1 MAHDKIVVGLDIG
14 TTKICTIVG
23 RMNEYGKVDILG
35 IGQVPSNGGVTRGVV
50 SNIDKTV
57 NAIIDSTKLAGES
70 SNVEINRVH
79 VGIAGAHINSLQ
91 HKGMIIRNDGE
102 SEISQS
108 DLDKLEADMHK
119 IAVNP
124 GDKIIHVLP
133 QDFTVDNEP
142 GVVDPIGMAGI
153 KLEGNYHII
162 TGQITAAKNIYK
174 CVEKSGLKVSDLT
187 LEPLASSHSVLS
199 DEEMEAGV
207 VLVDIGGGTTDVAIF
222 HDNIIRHTAIIPY
235 GGNIITEDIKEG
247 CNVMKHQAELL
258 KTKFGSALADE
269 STENE
274 IVSIPGLRGR
284 EPKEISV
291 KNLSM
296 IINARVSEIL
306 ELVYYEIKASGL
318 EKKLVGGLVIT
329 GGGAMLKNITQLAEF
344 VTGLD
349 ARIGYPNEHLAKGLV
364 EEVKSPI
371 YATGVGLV
379 LKGLRGETGT
389 HNVFKP
395 QVVEEVVEEP
405 IQSKVEDEQDQHDMN
420 IKAERREHFFSKF
433 KAWLKDESDIQDF

>member
-1 MAHDKIVVGLDIG
+1 MAENKIIVGLDIG

-35 IGQVPSNGGVTRGVV
+35 LGQVPTNGGVTRGVV

-57 NAIIDSTKLAGES
+57 NAIIASTEHASEN
-70 SNVEINRVH
+70 SNVDIHRVH

-91 HKGMIIRNDGE
+91 HKGMIIRNDAE
-102 SEISQS
+102 LEISQE
-108 DLDKLEADMHK
+108 DLDKLEQDMHK
-119 IAVNP
+119 LSVNP

-142 GVVDPIGMAGI
+142 GIVDPIGMAGV

-174 CVEKSGLKVSDLT
+174 CVEKSGIKVSELT
-187 LEPLASSHSVLS
+187 LEPLASAHSVLS
-199 DEEMEAGV
+199 DEELEAGV

-222 HDNIIRHTAIIPY
+222 HENIIRHTAIIPY

-247 CNVMKHQAELL
+247 CNVMKNQAELL
-258 KTKFGSALADE
+258 KTRFGSALADE

-306 ELVYYEIKASGL
+306 ELVYYEIKSSGL
-318 EKKLVGGLVIT
+318 EKKLVGGIVIT
-329 GGGAMLKNITQLAEF
+329 GGGALLKNITQLAEY
-344 VTGLD
+344 VTCLD

-371 YATGVGLV
+371 YATAVGLV
-379 LKGLRGETGT
+379 LKGLREEAASYNNFREAAET
-389 HNVFKP
+389 
-395 QVVEEVVEEP
+395 VEAGDVMEMSSEEKER
-405 IQSKVEDEQDQHDMN
+405 S
-420 IKAERREHFFSKF
+420 IKAERREHFFTKF
-433 KAWLKDESDIQDF
+433 KAWLKDESDIKDF

>member
-1 MAHDKIVVGLDIG
+1 MAENKIIVGLDIG
-14 TTKICTIVG
+14 TTKICTIVC
-23 RMNEYGKVDILG
+23 RMGEYGKVDILG
-35 IGQVPSNGGVTRGVV
+35 LGQVPTNGGVTRGVV

-57 NAIIDSTKLAGES
+57 NAIIESTAHASKN
-70 SNVEINRVH
+70 SNVDINRVH

-91 HKGMIIRNDGE
+91 HKGMIIRNDADL
-102 SEISQS
+102 EINQD
-108 DLDKLEADMHK
+108 DLDKLEKDMHK
-119 IAVNP
+119 LSVSP

-133 QDFTVDNEP
+133 QDFTVDDEP
-142 GVVDPIGMAGI
+142 GIVDPIGMAGV

-174 CVEKSGLKVSDLT
+174 CVEKSGIKVSELT
-187 LEPLASSHSVLS
+187 LEPLASAHSVLS
-199 DEEMEAGV
+199 DEELEAGV

-222 HDNIIRHTAIIPY
+222 HENIIRHTAIIPY

-247 CNVMKHQAELL
+247 CNVMKNQAELL
-258 KTKFGSALADE
+258 KTRFGSALADE

-306 ELVYYEIKASGL
+306 ELVYYEIKSSGL
-318 EKKLVGGLVIT
+318 EKKLVGGIVIT
-329 GGGAMLKNITQLAEF
+329 GGGALLKNITQLAEYI
-344 VTGLD
+344 TCLD

-371 YATGVGLV
+371 YATAVGLV
-379 LKGLRGETGT
+379 LKGLRE
-389 HNVFKP
+389 NSEAYNDFMA
-395 QVVEEVVEEP
+395 QEEVAVEADYAEM
-405 IQSKVEDEQDQHDMN
+405 SSEDKDRS
-420 IKAERREHFFSKF
+420 IKAERRERFFTKF
-433 KAWLKDESDIQDF
+433 KAWLKDESDIKDF

>member
-1 MAHDKIVVGLDIG
+1 MAEQKIIVGLDIG

-23 RMNEYGKVDILG
+23 RMGEYGKVDILG
-35 IGQVPSNGGVTRGVV
+35 LGQVPTNGGVTRGVV

-57 NAIIDSTKLAGES
+57 NAIIASAEQAS
-70 SNVEINRVH
+70 QNSNVEINRVH
-79 VGIAGAHINSLQ
+79 VGIAGAHINSIQ
-91 HKGMIIRNDGE
+91 HKGMIIRNDVE
-102 SEISQS
+102 NEISQS
-108 DLDKLEADMHK
+108 DLDKLEADMYK
-119 IAVNP
+119 LSVNP

-142 GVVDPIGMAGI
+142 GIVDPIGMAGV

-162 TGQITAAKNIYK
+162 TGQITAAKNIHK
-174 CVEKSGLKVSDLT
+174 CVEKSGLKVSELT
-187 LEPLASSHSVLS
+187 LEPLASSESVLS
-199 DEEMEAGV
+199 DEELEAGV

-222 HDNIIRHTAIIPY
+222 HEKIIRHTAIIPY
-235 GGNIITEDIKEG
+235 GGNIITEDIREG

-258 KTKFGSALADE
+258 KTRFGSALADE

-284 EPKEISV
+284 DPKEISV

-296 IINARVSEIL
+296 IINARVAEIL
-306 ELVYYEIKASGL
+306 ELVYYEIKASGM
-318 EKKLVGGLVIT
+318 EKRLVGGIVIT
-329 GGGAMLKNITQLAEF
+329 GGGAMLKNITQLAEYI
-344 VTGLD
+344 TGLD

-371 YATGVGLV
+371 YATAVGLV
-379 LKGLRGETGT
+379 LKGLREESESFN
-389 HNVFKP
+389 HFRQEQE
-395 QVVEEVVEEP
+395 QVLVEEEPMSEAEEAER
-405 IQSKVEDEQDQHDMN
+405 S
-420 IKAERREHFFSKF
+420 IKAERREHFFTKF